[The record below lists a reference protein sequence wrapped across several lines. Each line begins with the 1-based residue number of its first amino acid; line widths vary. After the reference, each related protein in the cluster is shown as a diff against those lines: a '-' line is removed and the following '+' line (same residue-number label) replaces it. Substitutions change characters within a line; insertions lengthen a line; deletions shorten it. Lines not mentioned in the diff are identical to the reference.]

1 MKLPPRGSAGATI
14 SYSFR
19 FLWARDFAAVRDVLP
34 FQGKFDTTVVPGMVI
49 PTDLEASFSLRS
61 RNSIAAVEAEHPAQ
75 TTIEP
80 VGEKAGG
87 IRVYRVR
94 FSKLGENML
103 TIRYGDGLWTT
114 LEFFVT
120 EPIETLIRKRAAFLV
135 SHQQHKDPGKW
146 YVGVYSDWDQKNEV
160 LRSPEDRDAL
170 SAWLTDA
177 NDDAANA
184 RQAFLASK
192 NVFFRDQAEIA
203 SLELYISKYLWGG
216 MQMTDAERYPYAI
229 YGIPNWKANR
239 ASADPGRNGR
249 AHVWRIY
256 DYPHIIMLYYTA
268 EEDVGYCGALR
279 THATI
284 VARDPV
290 FGEIAYGGV
299 LTRDGSEVKVIPRD
313 GLRVRFHIARG
324 DQRFH
329 MTLDRDGYVGD
340 QPIRVSDDLS
350 SIRFPLENR
359 AGRAH
364 QTTLTVR
371 GLPPGNYAV
380 GVDDRAVG
388 TVDGAVTEA
397 KIALPIGAGATA
409 RVAIVRTQG

>member
-256 DYPHIIMLYYTA
+256 DYRTSSCSTTPLRKTWGTA
-268 EEDVGYCGALR
+268 ARCAR
-279 THATI
+279 TPPSWPGI
-284 VARDPV
+284 RSSARSRT
-290 FGEIAYGGV
+290 AACS
-299 LTRDGSEVKVIPRD
+299 R
-313 GLRVRFHIARG
+313 
-324 DQRFH
+324 
-329 MTLDRDGYVGD
+329 
-340 QPIRVSDDLS
+340 
-350 SIRFPLENR
+350 
-359 AGRAH
+359 
-364 QTTLTVR
+364 
-371 GLPPGNYAV
+371 
-380 GVDDRAVG
+380 
-388 TVDGAVTEA
+388 
-397 KIALPIGAGATA
+397 ATA
-409 RVAIVRTQG
+409 AKSRSYRAMACASASTSHEAINAFT